1 MSKALPVVSGADT
14 ISALRRA
21 GFERVGQRGDHV
33 KLRRTSPRRTTIVPL
48 HNELDIGTLRAILR
62 QAGLTPTEFRQLL

>member
-1 MSKALPVVSGADT
+1 VSGADT
-14 ISALRRA
+14 IRALRRA

-33 KLRRTSPRRTTIVPL
+33 KLRHASPRRTTIVPL
-48 HNELDIGTLRAILR
+48 HNELDVGTLKAILR